1 MCAITACYIFPLSLL
16 YSPYPHWRPQWKP
29 NMSANSVIPCSTSPI
44 MSVFSPLYT
53 SPNMVSII
61 WLFEHLYLIIVITI
75 LYIKNYMCIY
85 AFVFLCLFFLCVYT
99 VIRFL
104 TLLIT
109 PDTRLLLDTNT
120 DSDSP
125 SLWTLLWNFFF
136 NLPCFA
142 AWIMIY
148 YSNIIII
155 IT

>member
-1 MCAITACYIFPLSLL
+1 MCYHGVLHLSPLSSLL
-16 YSPYPHWRPQWKP
+16 SLPTLEASVETKYVSQFCYSLF
-29 NMSANSVIPCSTSPI
+29 SSPI

-125 SLWTLLWNFFF
+125 SL
-136 NLPCFA
+136 
-142 AWIMIY
+142 
-148 YSNIIII
+148 
-155 IT
+155 